1 MSCNNKMTAERF
13 YEFSRRKTIVMGHYG
28 SGKTEFSVS
37 LAMLLA
43 AEENPRKIAVVDLDI
58 INPYFRSR
66 ERRGLLEAMGVD
78 VYGSVYSE
86 EITAEIPALGANIR
100 TPLEDNDCHV
110 IIDTGGNDSG
120 ALVLN
125 QFTKYLTDDTTA
137 LALVNVNRP
146 DTSTIKGAINHI
158 NALEKVTGLK
168 IDAIVN
174 NSHLLTETTAEIII
188 KGHEFCKKL
197 CEETGTVLFCDCYP
211 NRIVCPGGLAGL
223 SDCLMPMGLF
233 MGLGASNQR

>member
-1 MSCNNKMTAERF
+1 MTAERF
-13 YEFSRRKTIVMGHYG
+13 YELSRRKTIVMGHSG

-43 AEENPRKIAVVDLDI
+43 AQENPRNLAIVDIDI

-78 VYGSVYSE
+78 VYGSVYNE
-86 EITAEIPALGANIR
+86 EITAEIPALGANIKK
-100 TPLEDNDCHV
+100 PLEDESCHV

-120 ALVLN
+120 AIVLN
-125 QFTKYLTDDTTA
+125 QFTKYFTDDTMV
-137 LALVNVNRP
+137 LAVVNANRP
-146 DTSTIKGAINHI
+146 DTSTIKGAIAHM
-158 NALEKVTGLK
+158 NALENITDLK

-174 NSHLLTETTAEIII
+174 NSHLLTETTADVII
-188 KGHEFCKKL
+188 KGHEFCTKL
-197 CEETGTVLFCDCYP
+197 CEETGKTLFCDCFP
-211 NRIVCPGGLAGL
+211 NRIVCPGGLSGL

-233 MGLGASNQR
+233 MGAT